1 MSDDSGESWS
11 AGVAIAGF
19 AAVGVMMV
27 ADIVWD
33 TTSGTSLGHMAVEI
47 AVAVLSL
54 GAAAL
59 LAWRL
64 KQSAGEVRALAVDL
78 NATRAEAERWRK
90 EAHALLQ
97 GLGEAIDRQFVRWQ
111 FTPAERDVALLLL
124 KGLSH
129 KEVARVRKV
138 SERTARQQ
146 SLAIYKKA
154 GVEGR
159 AELAAFFLE
168 DLFLPLAETTSAR
181 STS

>member
-1 MSDDSGESWS
+1 MSAQCE
-11 AGVAIAGF
+11 VT
-19 AAVGVMMV
+19 M
-27 ADIVWD
+27 
-33 TTSGTSLGHMAVEI
+33 
-47 AVAVLSL
+47 
-54 GAAAL
+54 
-59 LAWRL
+59 
-64 KQSAGEVRALAVDL
+64 KQAAGEARALAVDL

-90 EAHALLQ
+90 EAHTLLQ
-97 GLGEAIDRQFVRWQ
+97 GLSEAIDKQFARWQ

-168 DLFLPLAETTSAR
+168 DLFLPLAQTPSAG
-181 STS
+181 

>member
-1 MSDDSGESWS
+1 MSDDAGENWS

-47 AVAVLSL
+47 AVALLSL
-54 GAAAL
+54 GAAGL

-64 KQSAGEVRALAVDL
+64 RQASGEARALAVNL
-78 NATRAEAERWRK
+78 TATRAEAERWRK
-90 EAHALLQ
+90 EAHTLLQ
-97 GLGEAIDRQFVRWQ
+97 GLGEAIDRQFARWH

-168 DLFLPLAETTSAR
+168 DLFLPLTEGK
-181 STS
+181 

>member
-1 MSDDSGESWS
+1 MSDDSGDNWS
-11 AGVAIAGF
+11 LGVAIAGF

-47 AVAVLSL
+47 AVALVSL
-54 GAAAL
+54 GAATL
-59 LAWRL
+59 LALRL
-64 KQSAGEVRALAVDL
+64 KQAAGEVRALAVDL
-78 NATRAEAERWRK
+78 SATRAEAERWRK
-90 EAHALLQ
+90 EAHTLLQ
-97 GLGEAIDRQFVRWQ
+97 GLGEAIDKQFARWQ

-168 DLFLPLAETTSAR
+168 DLFLPLAQTPSAG
-181 STS
+181 

>member
-1 MSDDSGESWS
+1 MSDDSGERWS
-11 AGVAIAGF
+11 TAVAIAGF
-19 AAVGVMMV
+19 SAVGVMMV
-27 ADIVWD
+27 ADIAWD
-33 TTSGTSLGHMAVEI
+33 TTSGTSLGHMFVEI
-47 AVAVLSL
+47 AVALLSL

-59 LAWRL
+59 LGWRL
-64 KQSAGEVRALAVDL
+64 KQAAGEARALAVDL

-90 EAHALLQ
+90 EAHTLLQ
-97 GLGEAIDRQFVRWQ
+97 GLGEAIDKQFARWQ

-129 KEVARVRKV
+129 KEVSRVRKV

-168 DLFLPLAETTSAR
+168 DLFLPITESNA
-181 STS
+181 